1 MSKLTEVARVLR
13 ESPDLMR
20 RVQAEAPHAIPLLE
34 AMAVDDDVK
43 AYGMFSSYGDVKD
56 VLEKLPADQRAAVEL
71 GGPAFMSLLDAFLP
85 EELLLRAFRFF
96 GVKGGG

>member
-34 AMAVDDDVK
+34 AMAMDDDVK
-43 AYGMFSSYGDVKD
+43 AYGVFSSYGDVKD
-56 VLEKLPADQRAAVEL
+56 LLDKLPAHMRAAVEL
-71 GGPAFMSLLDAFLP
+71 AGPTYMSLLDAFLP
-85 EELLLRAFRFF
+85 EELLLRALRFF
-96 GVKGGG
+96 GVQEG

>member
-1 MSKLTEVARVLR
+1 MSKLTEVARILR

-34 AMAVDDDVK
+34 AMAANDDLE
-43 AYGMFSSYGDVKD
+43 AYLVFSSYGDVKD
-56 VLEKLPADQRAAVEL
+56 LLDKLPAHLRAAVEL
-71 GGPAFMSLLDAFLP
+71 AGPTYMSLLDAFLP

-96 GVKGGG
+96 GVQGG